1 MKRRTWIQSAGLMLG
16 AFAMQKNMAYASDKV
31 IDTAD
36 GTNQDPTNNDR
47 AYWVSI
53 LSKMA
58 QPILENIS
66 KGTFQKNMPMVVS
79 ESYDSRN
86 PKVGYLEAFGRL
98 LAGMAP
104 WLGLKDDD
112 TEEGKLRKKYREQA
126 LLGIQHGFDP
136 NSADYFDW
144 RGKEGQTLVDA
155 AHLALGILRA
165 PQALW
170 EPLPEKTKQQVIEE
184 MKYIRWIKPGQNNW
198 LLFASITETFLYTVG
213 VEPNRESIDLAI
225 NKFDQDWYVG
235 DGWYSDGSRFAFDH
249 YNGYIIHCML
259 VETLKHNLTAGDYQ
273 EKYDRAYKRMQRYAH
288 HLERMISP
296 EGYFPIIGRSST
308 YRNGAFQ
315 PLAQVAL
322 DKKLPENLSYGQ
334 IRNGLTAILK
344 SIYKH
349 DLYDQFGWLI
359 LGFTSK
365 EQGNIADTYTNTG
378 SLYEATLSFLPLG
391 LPADDE
397 FWTAASE
404 ELTSQRAFSGKKF
417 PKDYQVK
424 Y

>member
-170 EPLPEKTKQQVIEE
+170 EPLPEKTKQQVIDE

-259 VETLKHNLTAGDYQ
+259 VETLKHNLKAGDYQ

-344 SIYKH
+344 NIYKH
-349 DLYDQFGWLI
+349 DLYDQYGWLI

-397 FWTAASE
+397 FWTASSE

>member
-1 MKRRTWIQSAGLMLG
+1 MKRRTWIQSAGLMIAGL
-16 AFAMQKNMAYASDKV
+16 AMQENRAYAGLNE
-31 IDTAD
+31 TNTD
-36 GTNQDPTNNDR
+36 GLASKYLATDDR

-58 QPILENIS
+58 NPILENIS

-79 ESYDSRN
+79 ESFDGRN

-98 LAGMAP
+98 MAGMAP
-104 WLGLKDDD
+104 WLGLKDDAS
-112 TEEGKLRKKYREQA
+112 EEGKLRKKYREQA

-136 NSADYFDW
+136 SSPDYFSW

-155 AHLALGILRA
+155 AHLALGFLRA

-170 EPLPEKTKQQVIEE
+170 EPLPDKTKQQVIEE
-184 MKYIRWIKPGQNNW
+184 LKYIRWIKPGQNNW
-198 LLFASITETFLYTVG
+198 LLFSSITETFLYSIG
-213 VEPNRESIDLAI
+213 VEPNRESIDSAI

-235 DGWYSDGSRFAFDH
+235 DGWYSDGNHFAFDH

-259 VETLKHNLTAGDYQ
+259 VETLKHNLKAGNYQ
-273 EKYDRAYKRMQRYAH
+273 EKYDRAYKRMQRYAQ

-322 DKKLPENLSYGQ
+322 DKKLPEHLSYGQ

-344 SIYKH
+344 NIYKH
-349 DLYDQFGWLI
+349 DLYDQYGWLI
-359 LGFTSK
+359 LGFTSTD
-365 EQGNIADTYTNTG
+365 QGNMADTYTNAG
-378 SLYEATLSFLPLG
+378 SLYEASLSFLPLG

-397 FWTAASE
+397 FWTSKSE

-417 PKDYQVK
+417 PKDYHVK

>member
-36 GTNQDPTNNDR
+36 GTNQDPTKNDR

-98 LAGMAP
+98 LAGTAP

-170 EPLPEKTKQQVIEE
+170 EPLPEKTK
-184 MKYIRWIKPGQNNW
+184 
-198 LLFASITETFLYTVG
+198 
-213 VEPNRESIDLAI
+213 
-225 NKFDQDWYVG
+225 
-235 DGWYSDGSRFAFDH
+235 
-249 YNGYIIHCML
+249 
-259 VETLKHNLTAGDYQ
+259 
-273 EKYDRAYKRMQRYAH
+273 
-288 HLERMISP
+288 
-296 EGYFPIIGRSST
+296 
-308 YRNGAFQ
+308 
-315 PLAQVAL
+315 
-322 DKKLPENLSYGQ
+322 
-334 IRNGLTAILK
+334 
-344 SIYKH
+344 
-349 DLYDQFGWLI
+349 
-359 LGFTSK
+359 
-365 EQGNIADTYTNTG
+365 
-378 SLYEATLSFLPLG
+378 
-391 LPADDE
+391 
-397 FWTAASE
+397 
-404 ELTSQRAFSGKKF
+404 
-417 PKDYQVK
+417 
-424 Y
+424 

>member
-225 NKFDQDWYVG
+225 NKFDKDWYVG

-259 VETLKHNLTAGDYQ
+259 VETLKHNLKAGDYQ
-273 EKYDRAYKRMQRYAH
+273 EQYDRAYKRMQRYAH

-322 DKKLPENLSYGQ
+322 DKKIPENLSYGQ

-344 SIYKH
+344 NIYKH
-349 DLYDQFGWLI
+349 DLYDQYGWLI

-397 FWTAASE
+397 FWTASSE